1 MNKTENLTKMSQ
13 PTFGQGGNRSH
24 YHNEMPAMGIVMNKS
39 DSDILA
45 KKRSAYSLRICLF
58 CFWLYFISY
67 TLIIPAFPSLLL
79 EATNGNSSLA
89 SSYYGFATSI
99 RYTLEFFSCPFLGN
113 MSDSVG
119 RKKILIISLITVFAE
134 FFLLALFPA
143 VITVII
149 VSVISGLGNAA
160 LAMGYAIMT
169 DLAFVSGE
177 PVTNNFG
184 YFSAIFGLGF
194 IIGPLCGS
202 MLIAVNLRLCFLV
215 AAATCL
221 LSLAVAVFFLDETC
235 VNIRPYDSMK
245 SSPIYSLRVFFANK
259 KLLQLSVPYMFSNL
273 CTGIYFIWVL
283 YMTYRFQADI
293 LQIGTVHCHCFS
305 QHNA

>member
-1 MNKTENLTKMSQ
+1 MTNKEDKQTVFQPSFASGGKRSQ
-13 PTFGQGGNRSH
+13 N
-24 YHNEMPAMGIVMNKS
+24 YNDMPPVGIVMNKNGA
-39 DSDILA
+39 DDRA
-45 KKRSAYSLRICLF
+45 MKRSAYSLRICLL
-58 CFWLYFISY
+58 CFWLYFIAY
-67 TLIIPAFPSLLL
+67 TLTIPAFPSLLL
-79 EATNGNSSLA
+79 EATNGRSGWA

-119 RKKILIISLITVFAE
+119 RKRILIVSLITVFTE

-143 VITVII
+143 VITVFV
-149 VSVISGLGNAA
+149 VSIISGLGNAA

-169 DLAFVSGE
+169 DIAYASGE

-215 AAATCL
+215 AAAICL
-221 LSLAVAVFFLDETC
+221 LSLGVAVFFLDETC
-235 VNIRPYDSMK
+235 IDIRPYDSVK

-259 KLLQLSVPYMFSNL
+259 KLLQLSVPYMLSNL

-283 YMTYRFQADI
+283 YMTYRFKANI
-293 LQIGTVHCHCFS
+293 MQIGITSFQLLS
-305 QHNA
+305 D